1 MINVTLHLYLYL
13 VFSCICSSDYVRK
26 ASFNGSSNFASRSNG
41 NAAVS
46 QILYCVFRCTWHIFL
61 SWNKRTMGWPEVPN
75 GACSVP
81 SWQPEGCPA
90 LSFSRHTLHLLKLAP
105 YGHFRLSP
113 CLLMALKAH
122 IRTRWYFI
130 VFSGSTGCFCLNYL
144 PLYHLLSAFHN
155 SSDGRAICIYHH
167 LEPAA
172 LLTPLGFQTS
182 AAFSVQFN
190 NAADCI
196 SVLNLP
202 VDSCTYQMWW
212 A

>member
-1 MINVTLHLYLYL
+1 MAPPTLLLGQMEMQLSVKSSKSFTVSSGAPGTYFFLEIRELWADPRFLMGL
-13 VFSCICSSDYVRK
+13 V
-26 ASFNGSSNFASRSNG
+26 ASPPG
-41 NAAVS
+41 NLKV
-46 QILYCVFRCTWHIFL
+46 
-61 SWNKRTMGWPEVPN
+61 
-75 GACSVP
+75 
-81 SWQPEGCPA
+81 A
-90 LSFSRHTLHLLKLAP
+90 LPCHSAGTLHLLKLAP

-113 CLLMALKAH
+113 CLLLALKAH

-130 VFSGSTGCFCLNYL
+130 VFSDSTGCFCLNYL
-144 PLYHLLSAFHN
+144 PLYHLLSAFRN

-172 LLTPLGFQTS
+172 FLTRLGFQTS
-182 AAFSVQFN
+182 AAFCVHFN
-190 NAADCI
+190 NAADFI